1 MKLAFFSP
9 LSPQRSGISDYSEDL
24 LPFLA
29 KGAEIDL
36 YTEQDCPPTNPDIS
50 EHFEVFPYTDFA
62 QRHHLHAYDLC
73 LYQMGNNP
81 QYHGYMDELI
91 RQYPG
96 IVTVHDYALQHYYIT
111 MFLKGYTSEGCEEY
125 VSTMKRYYGNLG
137 EKIGAKFSYG
147 KLHEYPFYQLPLWQ
161 RVVEPSLGTI
171 VHSSYVKAKMLRYDP
186 SYQVELIPMG
196 IFPPKLENYPLN
208 ALREKYHI
216 SQDRFVVGAFGY
228 ISPGKRIPE
237 LLEAFAE
244 FAKDVPEALC
254 LLVGHLVDPEELPG
268 FDMRKLIQE
277 LGIEKQ
283 VLITGFI
290 PYDAFFDYIALSD
303 ICVNLRHPTVR
314 ATSANILKIMA
325 FAKPTLISDLCE
337 NLDLPTTC
345 CIKIPLDESECE
357 QLFNSFQRLY
367 QDAEYKTQMGTLAR
381 QYVEEFHSVEQAAER
396 YLAFCSKILDAKHKP
411 TFRT

>member
-29 KGAEIDL
+29 RGAEIDL
-36 YTEQDCPPTNPDIS
+36 FTEQDIPPTNPDII
-50 EHFEVFPYTDFA
+50 EHFEVFSYTKFA
-62 QRHHLHAYDLC
+62 QRQSQRSYDLC

-81 QYHGYMDELI
+81 KFHGYMDELI
-91 RQYPG
+91 HRYPG

-111 MFLKGYTSEGCEEY
+111 LLLKGFEPESCAEY
-125 VSTMKRYYGNLG
+125 VATMERYYGELG
-137 EKIGAKFSYG
+137 EKVGSKFSCG
-147 KLHEYPFYQLPLWQ
+147 FLHEYPFYQFPLWQ
-161 RVVEPSLGTI
+161 RVVEPSLGTV
-171 VHSSYVKAKMLRYDP
+171 VHSSYVKAKMLHYNS
-186 SYQVELIPMG
+186 SYQVEMISMG
-196 IFPPKLENYPLN
+196 IVPPKVKDYPQER
-208 ALREKYHI
+208 LRKRYEI
-216 SQDRFVVGAFGY
+216 PQDRFVVGTFGY

-237 LLEAFAE
+237 LLQAFAE

-268 FDMRKLIQE
+268 FDMRKLIKE
-277 LGIEKQ
+277 LGIEQK

-303 ICVNLRHPTVR
+303 ICVNLRFPTVR

-325 FAKPTLISDLCE
+325 FGKPTLVSDLCE

-345 CIKIPLDESECE
+345 CVKIPLDEGEQE
-357 QLFNSFQRLY
+357 QLFHSFQRLY
-367 QDAEYKTQMGTLAR
+367 QDIEYRKQLGNQAR
-381 QYVEEFHSVEQAAER
+381 QYVEEFHTVEQAAER
-396 YLAFCSKILDAKHKP
+396 YLAFCSKILDAKKK
-411 TFRT
+411 